1 MRYQME
7 ASNLVREIIMYVF
20 GGLLLVGYLTDSGSG
35 DAPFS
40 GGILFFA
47 LLFLSVGVIMTIVRL
62 VSRAAENKKTHAW
75 AMECAMKK
83 LPAGI
88 HQQLLQ
94 SLPRG
99 WDARKALYSYDACYD
114 LFVRY
119 PSREVLEYIRTN
131 NPKAAYEL
139 ANSVDAILRNR
150 NNTDNS
156 SGGKAGAQ
164 SKPEPWVYKRKPKIT
179 LAGVLLLII
188 GLWFLRTALSGFS
201 NCYQDWDRAKQT
213 VSNTVCMNELEANK
227 TKEGEFYRV
236 ENFQVLK
243 SYAERVKRQYSTST
257 NYSSTSYNGTYYLIR
272 YTDGN
277 NRSVVVS
284 LFDPGFSLKAG
295 DARYESAYVKR
306 ASEVPD
312 TLLTAYQDAGYSGPK
327 KYSVFYEF
335 CCFTEDEYRK
345 EQMSDAMRPA
355 VLTAATALFCTVV
368 GILLVNKA
376 WRKTFR

>member
-1 MRYQME
+1 MGYQTE

-20 GGLLLVGYLTDSGSG
+20 GGLLLAGYLADSGSG
-35 DAPFS
+35 DWPFS

-62 VSRAAENKKTHAW
+62 ASKAARNRENRAW
-75 AMECAMKK
+75 AMKCAMEK
-83 LPAGI
+83 LPAGV

-94 SLPRG
+94 SLPQG
-99 WDARKALYSYDACYD
+99 WNARKALYSYDACYD
-114 LFVRY
+114 LLVRY

-131 NPKAAYEL
+131 NSKAAYEL
-139 ANSVDAILRNR
+139 ANHISAILRDR
-150 NNTDNS
+150 NNAGNS
-156 SGGKAGAQ
+156 SGGKDGAQ
-164 SKPEPWVYKRKPKIT
+164 SKPEPWVYRRKPKIT
-179 LAGVLLLII
+179 VAGVLLLII

-201 NCYQDWDRAKQT
+201 MCYGYWDHAKQT
-213 VSNTVCMNELEANK
+213 ISNTACMNELGADK
-227 TKEGEFYRV
+227 TKLGEFYRV
-236 ENFQVLK
+236 ENFQVVE
-243 SYAERVKRQYSTST
+243 SYAERVTRQYSKST
-257 NYSSTSYNGTYYLIR
+257 NYSSSSKSGTYYLIR

-295 DARYESAYVKR
+295 NARYESAYVKR

-312 TLLTAYQDAGYSGPK
+312 ALLSAYRDAGYSGAK

-355 VLTAATALFCTVV
+355 VFTAATALFCTVV
-368 GILLVNKA
+368 GILLVRKA